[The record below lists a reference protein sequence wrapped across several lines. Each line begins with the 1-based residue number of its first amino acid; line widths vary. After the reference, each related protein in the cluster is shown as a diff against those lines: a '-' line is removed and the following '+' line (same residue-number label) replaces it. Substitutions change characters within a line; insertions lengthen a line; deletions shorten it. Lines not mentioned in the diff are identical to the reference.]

1 MNRLS
6 QSEKEIRARPKDAR
20 TNHILSLLSEEAYA
34 RLAPHLE
41 PVHLEVGQVIYRA
54 GQKRN
59 HAYFPT
65 TCLFA
70 LQQFDANNS
79 VGCVGMVG
87 KEGMLGLSL
96 ILQNQFAPRQAVVQS
111 KGDAWRIAVEFLERE
126 FFRGGELMHLI
137 LRMAHF
143 SVTQTAQRVVCSQHH
158 QLEQKVCDWLTY
170 LQDISEPVQIQT
182 TQTQLAELI
191 GVRRQG
197 ISEILNLL
205 KANDLLEYRRGR
217 ITLTDQPRIK
227 NLRCGCHALV
237 AQEYKRLFS
246 RHLEPPPAA
255 GAATLRDSYL
265 YKRLETLENALA
277 YSDIFWFD
285 ANAVADHIELGSG
298 RTGSSLLGDA
308 HGTPSPTMQEWDQRV
323 HPDDQARREIARET
337 HMKGEAPYIDVEYRI
352 RHRDGHWIWVH
363 GRGKVVESD
372 TSGKPMRQVGCL
384 QDITARKQAELAL
397 EKLTR
402 TDYLTQAANRRHF
415 FEQGERE
422 VSRALRYGSD
432 LSLLSMD
439 LDHFKHINDKFGHA
453 AGDLVLQ
460 NFASVANSHLRL
472 TDVFARLGGEE
483 FCLLLP
489 HTDSAGAQT
498 MAQRILESVRAQ
510 TVASE
515 GGLVRYTVSLGISSL
530 NPKIQNLSAL
540 LKASDLALYRAK
552 GLGRDRVE
560 FAVDR

>member
-1 MNRLS
+1 MKRLP

-20 TNHILSLLSEEAYA
+20 ANHILSLLSEEAYA

-41 PVHLEVGQVIYRA
+41 PVHLEAGKIIYRS
-54 GQKRN
+54 GHKRS

-79 VGCVGMVG
+79 LGCVGMVG

-96 ILQNQFAPRQAVVQS
+96 ILQNQFAPRQAVVQTE
-111 KGDAWRIAVEFLERE
+111 GVAWRIAVEFLERE
-126 FFRGGELMHLI
+126 FFTGGALMHLT
-137 LRMAHF
+137 LRLAHF

-158 QLEQKVCDWLTY
+158 QLEQQLCDWLTF
-170 LQDISEPVQIQT
+170 LQDISEQAHIQA
-182 TQTQLAELI
+182 TQNQLADLI

-197 ISEILNLL
+197 VSETLNAL
-205 KANDLLEYRRGR
+205 KANDLLEYSRGR
-217 ITLTDQPRIK
+217 ITLTDRPRIER
-227 NLRCGCHALV
+227 LRCGCHALV

-246 RHLEPPPAA
+246 QRLEPQPAT
-255 GAATLRDSYL
+255 GTLALSDSYL
-265 YKRLETLENALA
+265 SKKVETLENALA
-277 YSDIFWFD
+277 YSDIYWCD
-285 ANAVADHIELGSG
+285 CNLSTGRIELGGG
-298 RTGSSLLGDA
+298 RTEFSLLGYS
-308 HGTPSPTMQEWDQRV
+308 HGTPNPTMQEWDQLV
-323 HPDDQARREIARET
+323 HPDDQAQREATRQA
-337 HMKGEAPYIDVEYRI
+337 HFMGEILYNDSEYRI
-352 RHRDGHWIWVH
+352 RHQEGHWIWVH
-363 GRGKVVESD
+363 GRSRVVERD
-372 TSGKPMRQVGCL
+372 AHGKPLRLVGCL
-384 QDITARKQAELAL
+384 QDITARKQTELAL

-402 TDYLTQAANRRHF
+402 TDYLTQAANRLHF

-422 VSRALRYGSD
+422 VARALRYGSD

-460 NFASVANSHLRL
+460 NFATVMESHLRL
-472 TDVFARLGGEE
+472 TDLFARLGGEE

-489 HTDSAGAQT
+489 HTDSAGAQA

-510 TVASE
+510 TVVTETGPVS
-515 GGLVRYTVSLGISSL
+515 YTVSLGICTLSSE
-530 NPKIQNLSAL
+530 IQGLSEL
-540 LKASDLALYRAK
+540 LKASDQALYRAK

-560 FAVDR
+560 VAVDR